1 MNKNGMIP
9 AIAIV
14 LLIGGGAMLMSKG
27 YDPVTV
33 ASEQKGSL
41 LTAEQVNV
49 SFQQVGG
56 KITEVLVEEE
66 QHVKKGDVL
75 MKLDSTDIDLEISKL
90 QKDIAQLDAQ
100 IKQTASS
107 IQVGYE
113 KINTQQT
120 QALIGIKKAETSQ
133 KQVFD
138 GARDEDIRQ
147 QQLAVQSAM
156 ASYEDTKRSYTRMKQ
171 LYEQG
176 ALSKADYDNI
186 STALSLAEKAVM
198 QQQEALAKMMTGATT
213 EEKMQASLS
222 TENAKTALSQ
232 VDQAR
237 KELDTQKVEIERLQA
252 QKEGL
257 EVQLQTLG
265 VKRDRL
271 TLQAPQDGKII
282 KVVSKIGE
290 NVAAG
295 APVIMLETDQLYYD
309 VYVDEQQV
317 TKLKAGEKLQ
327 GHLVALDQSIDG
339 KIEFITAAPQ
349 FANLRMSREKG
360 QADLASFQVRVQVER
375 TEKLLPGMTIE
386 VNLDEIPAR

>member
-1 MNKNGMIP
+1 MKKNVIIP
-9 AIAIV
+9 AVAIV

-27 YDPVTV
+27 FDPVTV
-33 ASEQKGSL
+33 ASERKGSL

-56 KITEVLVEEE
+56 KITEVLVQEE
-66 QHVKKGDVL
+66 QQVKKGDVL
-75 MKLDSTDIDLEISKL
+75 MKLDSIDIDLEINKL
-90 QKDIAQLDAQ
+90 KSDIAQIDAQ
-100 IKQTASS
+100 IKQTNTT
-107 IQVGYE
+107 INVGYE
-113 KINTQQT
+113 KVNTQQT

-133 KQVFD
+133 KQVLD
-138 GARDEDIRQ
+138 GARDEDITQ
-147 QQLAVQSAM
+147 QQLAVQSAT
-156 ASYEDTKRSYTRMKQ
+156 ATYEDTKRSYTRMKQ

-176 ALSKADYDNI
+176 ALSKADFDSI
-186 STALSLAEKAVM
+186 STSLQLAEKAVK
-198 QQQEALAKMMTGATT
+198 QQQEALSKMLTGAT
-213 EEKMQASLS
+213 EEERMQATLS
-222 TENAKTALSQ
+222 TEDAKTTLAQ

-237 KELDTQKVEIERLQA
+237 KELDTKKVEIERLQA

-257 EVQLQTLG
+257 DVQLKTLE

-271 TLQAPQDGKII
+271 TLKAPQDGKII
-282 KVVSKIGE
+282 KVVSKVGE

-295 APVIMLETDQLYYD
+295 SPVIMLETDQLYYD

-317 TKLKAGEKLQ
+317 TKLKAGEELA
-327 GHLVALDQSIDG
+327 GHLVALDQEVKG
-339 KIEFITAAPQ
+339 NIEFITAAPQ